1 MIKRIVVGTDGSEQ
15 AQHAV
20 AFAGELAGQLD
31 AEVVLVHVA
40 GQFPPAVASAGGYM
54 MYVPQDV
61 IDESR
66 EALEER
72 VRTEFT
78 KPLVAAGVR
87 WTALVRD
94 GWAPTVLSDMA
105 IEVDAGLI
113 VVGSRG
119 LHALGEF
126 FLGSTSHAL
135 THHAPVPLIV
145 VPGGRHSKRES
156 HPHER
161 VPVAV

>member
-20 AFAGELAGQLD
+20 AFAAELAGQLD

-54 MYVPQDV
+54 MYIPQDV
-61 IDESR
+61 IDETR
-66 EALEER
+66 EGLEDR
-72 VRTEFT
+72 VHHEFT
-78 KPLVAAGVR
+78 RPLVAAGVR
-87 WTALVRD
+87 WAALVRD
-94 GWAPTVLSDMA
+94 GWAPTVLADVAVEM
-105 IEVDAGLI
+105 DAGLI

-145 VPGGRHSKRES
+145 VPPVHHPKREQ

-161 VPVAV
+161 VPAAV